1 MDNASYFLTVVM
13 GLNNVLMAVMKL
25 DVVSW
30 EYL

>member
-25 DVVSW
+25 DVVS
-30 EYL
+30 